1 MSTSQISPINSP
13 STSSSSNL
21 ELFLPD
27 ETATQRFGEDFA
39 LALVKGDLVTL
50 SGDLGAG
57 KSSLARAIIR
67 AIADDE
73 GLEVPSPTFTLVQSY
88 EALRIPVAH
97 ADLYRLSHGEEL
109 DELGLVEFLEDG
121 VVLSEWPEQAE
132 GFLPEPTFA
141 VTLTHEGAGRRI
153 AVAGPE
159 AAIARLAR
167 SLEIR
172 SFLEKNDRQG
182 AKRRYLQGD
191 ASPRKYEIISGSHG
205 RDQSVEILMNAPAMP
220 YDPPL
225 RNGKSYRQLAHIAE
239 NIQAFVAIDGLLAAH
254 GLRVPQ
260 MRVLDIDAGILI
272 LEDLGTEGIRT
283 PSGEPVAERY
293 EAAGRFLAH
302 LHGVQWPDHA
312 PVPGH
317 LDHIIAPFDRDAMI
331 MEVSLVG
338 QWYAPRIMGRKLTEA
353 EAQAYETAWDKVLD
367 DIADCEKSLLLRDY
381 HSPNLF
387 WFEEAQGADKIGT
400 IDFQDAMI
408 GPAAYDVA
416 SLALDARVTITPDL
430 EKAVVEAY
438 CDERRKLGHAF
449 DEEAFHKAY
458 AAMGAQRNAKLLGLF
473 VRLDERDGKPHYLAH
488 LPRIHDYLSRVLK
501 HPVMAPVARWFD
513 DLALLEKQ

>member
-1 MSTSQISPINSP
+1 MSTPISSPI
-13 STSSSSNL
+13 TRL

-27 ETATQRFGEDFA
+27 EAATKRFGEDFA

-57 KSSLARAIIR
+57 KSSLARAVIR

-88 EALRIPVAH
+88 EALRLPVAH
-97 ADLYRLSHGEEL
+97 ADLYRISHGEEL

-132 GFLPEPTFA
+132 GFLPEPSFA

-153 AVAGPE
+153 AISGSE
-159 AAIARLAR
+159 AAISRLER
-167 SLEIR
+167 TLKIR
-172 SFLEKNDRQG
+172 TFLENNDRAG
-182 AKRRYLQGD
+182 ATRRYLQGD
-191 ASPRKYEIISGSHG
+191 ASPRKYEIIDSAHG
-205 RDQSVEILMNAPAMP
+205 VEILMNAPAMP

-239 NIQAFVAIDGLLAAH
+239 NIQAFVAIDDLLAKN

-260 MRVLDIDAGILI
+260 MRAIDIDAGLLI
-272 LEDLGTEGIRT
+272 LENLGLEGIRA

-312 PVPGH
+312 PVAGYP
-317 LDHIIAPFDRDAMI
+317 DHIIAPFDRDAMI

-338 QWYAPRIMGRKLTEA
+338 QWYAPRMMGRKLTDA
-353 EAQAYETAWDKVLD
+353 EAQAYEAAWDKVLD
-367 DIADCEKSLLLRDY
+367 AIADCEKSLLLRDY

-387 WFEEAQGADKIGT
+387 WFEDAQGANKIGT

-416 SLALDARVTITPDL
+416 SLALDARVTITPEL
-430 EKAVVEAY
+430 ENAVVDAY
-438 CDERRKLGHAF
+438 RDERRKLGHVF
-449 DEEAFHKAY
+449 DEAAFRMAY

>member
-1 MSTSQISPINSP
+1 MSTPISSPI
-13 STSSSSNL
+13 TSL

-27 ETATQRFGEDFA
+27 EAATKRFGEDFA

-57 KSSLARAIIR
+57 KSSLARAVIR

-88 EALRIPVAH
+88 EALRLPVAH
-97 ADLYRLSHGEEL
+97 ADLYRISHGEEL

-132 GFLPEPTFA
+132 GFLPEPSFA

-153 AVAGPE
+153 VISGTD
-159 AAIARLAR
+159 AAISRLER
-167 SLEIR
+167 TLKIR
-172 SFLEKNDRQG
+172 TFLENNDRAG
-182 AKRRYLQGD
+182 AARRYLQGD
-191 ASPRKYEIISGSHG
+191 ASPRKYEIIDSAHG
-205 RDQSVEILMNAPAMP
+205 VEILMNAPAMP

-239 NIQAFVAIDGLLAAH
+239 NIQAFVAIDDLLAKN

-260 MRVLDIDAGILI
+260 MRAVDIDAGLLI
-272 LEDLGTEGIRT
+272 LENLGLEGIRAS
-283 PSGEPVAERY
+283 SGEPVAERY
-293 EAAGRFLAH
+293 EAAGRFVAH

-312 PVPGH
+312 PVAGYP
-317 LDHIIAPFDRDAMI
+317 DHIIAPFDRDAMI
-331 MEVSLVG
+331 MEVSRVG
-338 QWYAPRIMGRKLTEA
+338 QWYAPRMMGRKLTDA
-353 EAQAYETAWDKVLD
+353 EAQAYEAAWDKVLVA
-367 DIADCEKSLLLRDY
+367 ISDCEKSLLLRDY

-387 WFEEAQGADKIGT
+387 WFEDAQGANKIGT

-416 SLALDARVTITPDL
+416 SLALDARVTITPEL
-430 EKAVVEAY
+430 EKAVVDAY
-438 CDERRKLGHAF
+438 CDERRKLGHVF
-449 DEEAFHKAY
+449 DEAAFRMAY

-501 HPVMAPVARWFD
+501 HPVMAPIARWFD

>member
-1 MSTSQISPINSP
+1 MSTPINSP
-13 STSSSSNL
+13 ITRL

-27 ETATQRFGEDFA
+27 EAATKRFGEDFA

-57 KSSLARAIIR
+57 KSSLARAVIR

-88 EALRIPVAH
+88 EALRLPVAH
-97 ADLYRLSHGEEL
+97 ADLYRISHGEEL

-132 GFLPEPTFA
+132 GFLPEPSFA

-153 AVAGPE
+153 VITGAD
-159 AAIARLAR
+159 AAISRLER
-167 SLEIR
+167 TLKIR
-172 SFLEKNDRQG
+172 TFLENNDRAG
-182 AKRRYLQGD
+182 ATRRYLQGD
-191 ASPRKYEIISGSHG
+191 ASPRKYEIIDSAHG
-205 RDQSVEILMNAPAMP
+205 VEILMNAPAMP

-239 NIQAFVAIDGLLAAH
+239 NIQAFVAIDDLLAKN

-260 MRVLDIDAGILI
+260 MRAVDIDAGLLI
-272 LEDLGTEGIRT
+272 LENLGLEGIRA

-312 PVPGH
+312 PVAGYP
-317 LDHIIAPFDRDAMI
+317 DHIIAPFDRDAMI

-338 QWYAPRIMGRKLTEA
+338 QWYAPRMMGRKLTDA
-353 EAQAYETAWDKVLD
+353 EAHAYEAAWNTVLD
-367 DIADCEKSLLLRDY
+367 DISDCEKSLLLRDY

-387 WFEEAQGADKIGT
+387 WFEDAQGANKIGT

-416 SLALDARVTITPDL
+416 SLALDARVTITPEL
-430 EKAVVEAY
+430 EKAVVDAY
-438 CDERRKLGHAF
+438 CDARRKLGHVF
-449 DEEAFHKAY
+449 DEAAFRMAY

>member
-1 MSTSQISPINSP
+1 MSTPISSPI
-13 STSSSSNL
+13 TRL

-27 ETATQRFGEDFA
+27 EAATKRFGEDFA

-57 KSSLARAIIR
+57 KSSLARAVIR

-88 EALRIPVAH
+88 EALRLPVAH
-97 ADLYRLSHGEEL
+97 ADLYRISHGEEL

-132 GFLPEPTFA
+132 GFLPEPSFA

-153 AVAGPE
+153 AISGSE
-159 AAIARLAR
+159 AAISRLER
-167 SLEIR
+167 TLKIR
-172 SFLEKNDRQG
+172 TFLENNDRAG
-182 AKRRYLQGD
+182 ATRRYLQGD
-191 ASPRKYEIISGSHG
+191 ASPRKYEIIDSAHG
-205 RDQSVEILMNAPAMP
+205 VEILMNAPAMP

-239 NIQAFVAIDGLLAAH
+239 NIQAFVAIDDLLAKN

-260 MRVLDIDAGILI
+260 MRAIDIDAGLLI
-272 LEDLGTEGIRT
+272 LENLGLEGIRA

-312 PVPGH
+312 PVAGYP
-317 LDHIIAPFDRDAMI
+317 DHIIAPFDRDAMI

-338 QWYAPRIMGRKLTEA
+338 QWYAPRMMGRKLTDA
-353 EAQAYETAWDKVLD
+353 EAQAYEAAWDKVLD
-367 DIADCEKSLLLRDY
+367 AIADCEKSLLLRDY

-387 WFEEAQGADKIGT
+387 WFEDAQGANKIGT

-416 SLALDARVTITPDL
+416 SLALDARVTITPEL
-430 EKAVVEAY
+430 EKAVVDAY
-438 CDERRKLGHAF
+438 RDERRKLGHVF
-449 DEEAFHKAY
+449 DEAAFRMAY

>member
-1 MSTSQISPINSP
+1 MSTPISSPI
-13 STSSSSNL
+13 THL

-27 ETATQRFGEDFA
+27 EAATKRFGEDFA

-57 KSSLARAIIR
+57 KSSLARAVIR

-88 EALRIPVAH
+88 EALRLPVAH
-97 ADLYRLSHGEEL
+97 ADLYRISHGEEL
-109 DELGLVEFLEDG
+109 DELGLVEFLEYG

-132 GFLPEPTFA
+132 GFLPEPSFA

-153 AVAGPE
+153 AISGAD
-159 AAIARLAR
+159 AAIARLQR
-167 SLEIR
+167 TLKIR
-172 SFLEKNDRQG
+172 SFLDNNDRAG
-182 AKRRYLQGD
+182 ATRRYLQGD
-191 ASPRKYEIISGSHG
+191 ASPRKYEIIDSAHG
-205 RDQSVEILMNAPAMP
+205 IEVLMNAPAMP

-225 RNGKSYRQLAHIAE
+225 RSGKSYRQLAHIAE
-239 NIQAFVAIDGLLAAH
+239 NIQAFVAIDDLLAKN

-260 MRVLDIDAGILI
+260 MRAVDIDAGLLI
-272 LEDLGTEGIRT
+272 IENLGLEGIRD

-312 PVPGH
+312 PVAGYP
-317 LDHIIAPFDRDAMI
+317 DHIIAPFDRDAMI

-338 QWYAPRIMGRKLTEA
+338 HWYAPRMMGRKLSDA
-353 EAQAYETAWDKVLD
+353 EAQAYEAAWDKVLD
-367 DIADCEKSLLLRDY
+367 AIADCEKSLLLRDY

-387 WFEEAQGADKIGT
+387 WFEDAQGANKIGT

-416 SLALDARVTITPDL
+416 SLALDARVTITPEL
-430 EKAVVEAY
+430 EKAVVDAY
-438 CDERRKLGHAF
+438 CDERRKLGHVF
-449 DEEAFHKAY
+449 DEAAFRMAY